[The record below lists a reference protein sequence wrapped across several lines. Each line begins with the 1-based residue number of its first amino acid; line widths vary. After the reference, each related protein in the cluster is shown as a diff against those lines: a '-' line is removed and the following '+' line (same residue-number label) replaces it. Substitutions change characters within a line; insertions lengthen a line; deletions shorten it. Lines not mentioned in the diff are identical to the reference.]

1 MRDLWH
7 FPRPDDAARIIGTLQ
22 VGLVSALAI
31 IEPRRRGKTTFL
43 LEDLMPAAAAGG
55 MLPIYINLAA
65 TSGELEPFLAATIKS
80 ATRPSERNDGLAQG
94 AGQIAREE
102 DLGQGEPH
110 FG

>member
-7 FPRPDDAARIIGTLQ
+7 FPRPDDAARIIGTLN

-43 LEDLMPAAAAGG
+43 LEDLMPAA
-55 MLPIYINLAA
+55 

-80 ATRPSERNDGLAQG
+80 AVADA
-94 AGQIAREE
+94 AGTMGSLKALVLLCHTWSLVG
-102 DLGQGEPH
+102 D
-110 FG
+110 